1 VAFVNKWRAFIT
13 SFGSNNAPTR
23 YICASL
29 RDKMELNGNFTD
41 NTTGKYRRL
50 YANYLLILRKHG
62 AYSKLMPK
70 KILYAEAGDTV

>member
-1 VAFVNKWRAFIT
+1 
-13 SFGSNNAPTR
+13 
-23 YICASL
+23 
-29 RDKMELNGNFTD
+29 MELNGKITD

-50 YANYLLILRKHG
+50 YANYLLILKKHG